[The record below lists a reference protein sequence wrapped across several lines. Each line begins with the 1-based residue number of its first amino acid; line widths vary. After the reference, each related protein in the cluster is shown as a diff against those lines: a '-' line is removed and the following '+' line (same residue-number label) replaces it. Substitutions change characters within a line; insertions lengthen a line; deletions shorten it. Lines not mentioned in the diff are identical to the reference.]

1 VVTAP
6 RPAGLDDP
14 AAYQRLDPQSMRA
27 IIRDL
32 PRQCRT
38 AWEEAQAFDL
48 PADYRDV
55 DKVVILG
62 MGGSAIAGDLLR
74 ALAAL
79 ESPVPIFSQRGYDL
93 PLLVDGH
100 TLLIASSYSGNT
112 EETLSAFQTALSGA
126 AKKLAIT
133 TGGRLLAAARAN
145 GIPAFVFHYESTP
158 RAALGY
164 SLMPLLA
171 IAGKLG
177 IIADKSADVD
187 EAIAVMEDLLRRI
200 GEDVP
205 LAENPA
211 KQLAGR
217 LHGRL
222 PVVYGAGLLT
232 DVARRWKSGLNET
245 SEMWAFFEEMPEA
258 NHNAIVGYALPEDIA
273 RAAFVVFLAAPS
285 LHPRVLLRY
294 EFTQQALAE
303 AGVESEVVEAM
314 GRSPLAH
321 ILSAVFFGD
330 YVGLY
335 LAILNGVDPTPTAV
349 IAGLKDW
356 LAQRL

>member
-1 VVTAP
+1 MSA
-6 RPAGLDDP
+6 LDDP
-14 AAYQRLDPQSMRA
+14 ATYQRLDRQDMRTT
-27 IIRDL
+27 IRDL
-32 PRQCRT
+32 PRQCRD
-38 AWEEAQAFDL
+38 AWQGAQAFAL
-48 PADYRDV
+48 PADYGDV
-55 DKVVILG
+55 DRVLILG

-79 ESPVPIFSQRGYDL
+79 ESPVPIFGHRRYDL
-93 PLLVDGH
+93 PLLVDGR

-112 EETLSAFQTALSGA
+112 EETLSAFQAALGGD
-126 AKKLAIT
+126 AKKLVIT
-133 TGGRLLAAARAN
+133 TGGQLLATARAN
-145 GIPAFVFHYESTP
+145 GIPAFVFRYESQP

-177 IIADKSADVD
+177 IIEEKSADVAQ
-187 EAIAVMEDLLRRI
+187 AIVVMEELLRRI

-211 KQLAGR
+211 KQLATR

-222 PVVYGAGLLT
+222 PVIYGAGLLT
-232 DVARRWKSGLNET
+232 DVARRWKTGLNET
-245 SEMWAFFEEMPEA
+245 SEMWAFFEELPEA
-258 NHNAIVGYALPEDIA
+258 NHNAIVGYALPPDIA
-273 RAAFVVFLAAPS
+273 QAAFVVFLRASS

-294 EFTQQALAE
+294 EYTRGALAE
-303 AGVESEVVEAM
+303 AGVECETVEAT

-321 ILSAVFFGD
+321 ILSTVILGD

-335 LAILNGVDPTPTAV
+335 LALLNEVEPAPTAV
-349 IAGLKDW
+349 IARLKER
-356 LAQRL
+356 LAERPA

>member
-1 VVTAP
+1 MSV
-6 RPAGLDDP
+6 LDDP
-14 AAYQRLDPQSMRA
+14 AAYERLDPQNMRA
-27 IIRDL
+27 TIRDL
-32 PRQCRT
+32 PRQCRA

-79 ESPVPIFSQRGYDL
+79 ESPVPIFSHRGYDL
-93 PLLVDGH
+93 PLLVDSH
-100 TLLIASSYSGNT
+100 TLLVASSHSGNT
-112 EETLSAFQTALSGA
+112 EETLSAFEAALGA
-126 AKKLAIT
+126 GAKKLVIT
-133 TGGRLLAAARAN
+133 TGGQLLADARTN
-145 GIPAFVFHYESTP
+145 GVPAFVFHYESTP

-177 IIADKSADVD
+177 IVADKAADVA
-187 EAIAVMEDLLRRI
+187 EAVAVMEDRLRCI

-211 KQLAGR
+211 KQLATR

-232 DVARRWKSGLNET
+232 GVARRWKTGFNET
-245 SEMWAFFEEMPEA
+245 SEMWAFYEELPEA
-258 NHNAIVGYALPEDIA
+258 NHNAIVGYGLPEAIA
-273 RAAFVVFLAAPS
+273 RMAFVVFLRAPS

-294 EFTQQALAE
+294 DFTRRALAE
-303 AGVESEVVEAM
+303 AGVESDTVEAM
-314 GRSPLAH
+314 GRGPLSH
-321 ILSAVFFGD
+321 ILSTLFFGD

-335 LAILNGVDPTPTAV
+335 MAILNWVDPTPTAT
-349 IAGLKDW
+349 IARLKEW
-356 LAQRL
+356 LAERP

>member
-1 VVTAP
+1 VSA
-6 RPAGLDDP
+6 LDDL
-14 AAYQRLDPQSMRA
+14 AIYQRLDPQDMRT

-32 PRQCRT
+32 PRQCRA
-38 AWEEAQAFDL
+38 AWQEAQAFDL
-48 PADYRDV
+48 PAGYRDV

-79 ESPVPIFSQRGYDL
+79 ESPVPVVSHRGYNL

-112 EETLSAFQTALSGA
+112 EEMLSAFQTALGGA

-145 GIPAFVFHYESTP
+145 GIPAFVFRYESTP

-177 IIADKSADVD
+177 ILEDKSADVD
-187 EAIAVMEDLLRRI
+187 EAIAVLEDLLRRI

-211 KQLAGR
+211 KQLATR

-245 SEMWAFFEEMPEA
+245 SEMWAFFEELPEA
-258 NHNAIVGYALPEDIA
+258 DHNAIVGYGLPEAIA
-273 RAAFVVFLAAPS
+273 RAAFVVFLTAPS
-285 LHPRVLLRY
+285 LNPRVLLRY
-294 EFTQQALAE
+294 EFTQRALAE
-303 AGVESEVVEAM
+303 AGVESETVEAM

-321 ILSAVFFGD
+321 ILSIVFFGD

-335 LAILNGVDPTPTAV
+335 LAILNEVDPTPTAV
-349 IAGLKDW
+349 IARLKDW
-356 LAQRL
+356 LAQRP

>member
-1 VVTAP
+1 MSA
-6 RPAGLDDP
+6 LDDP
-14 AAYQRLDPQSMRA
+14 AVYQRLDPQNMRA
-27 IIRDL
+27 VIRGL

-38 AWEEAQAFDL
+38 AWQEAQAFEL
-48 PADYRDV
+48 PTDYSDV

-79 ESPVPIFSQRGYDL
+79 ESPVPVFGHRAYDP
-93 PLLVDGH
+93 PLLVDGR

-112 EETLSAFQTALSGA
+112 EETLSAFQAALGGA
-126 AKKLAIT
+126 SKKLVIT
-133 TGGRLLAAARAN
+133 TGGQLLATARAN
-145 GIPAFVFHYESTP
+145 GIPAFVFRYESTP

-177 IIADKSADVD
+177 IIEENSADVA
-187 EAIAVMEDLLRRI
+187 EAVAVMEELLRRI

-211 KQLAGR
+211 KQLATR

-222 PVVYGAGLLT
+222 PVIYGAGLLT
-232 DVARRWKSGLNET
+232 DVARRWKTGLNET
-245 SEMWAFFEEMPEA
+245 SEMWAFFEELPEA
-258 NHNAIVGYALPEDIA
+258 NHNAIVGYALPPDIA
-273 RAAFVVFLAAPS
+273 QAAFVVFLRASS

-294 EFTQQALAE
+294 EYTRGALAE
-303 AGVESEVVEAM
+303 AGVESETLEAV
-314 GRSPLAH
+314 GGSPLAH
-321 ILSAVFFGD
+321 ILSTVFFGD

-335 LAILNGVDPTPTAV
+335 LAILNEVEPAPTAV

-356 LAQRL
+356 LAQRPA

>member
-1 VVTAP
+1 MSV
-6 RPAGLDDP
+6 LDDP
-14 AAYQRLDPQSMRA
+14 TTYQRLDPQEMRA

-32 PRQCRT
+32 PRQCRD
-38 AWEEAQAFDL
+38 AWQEAQAFEL
-48 PADYRDV
+48 PADYGDV
-55 DKVVILG
+55 DKVAILG

-79 ESPVPIFSQRGYDL
+79 ESPVPIFGHRGYDP
-93 PLLVDGH
+93 PLLVDGQ

-112 EETLSAFQTALSGA
+112 EETLSAFQAALGSD
-126 AKKLAIT
+126 AKKLVIT
-133 TGGRLLAAARAN
+133 TGGQLLATARAN
-145 GIPAFVFHYESTP
+145 GIPAFVFRYESTP

-177 IIADKSADVD
+177 IIQDKSADVA
-187 EAIAVMEDLLRRI
+187 EAIAVMEGLLCRI

-211 KQLAGR
+211 KQLATR

-222 PVVYGAGLLT
+222 PVIYGAGLLT
-232 DVARRWKSGLNET
+232 DVARRWKTGLNET
-245 SEMWAFFEEMPEA
+245 SEMWAFFEELPEA
-258 NHNAIVGYALPEDIA
+258 DHNAIVGYGLPEAIA
-273 RAAFVVFLAAPS
+273 QAAFVVFLTAPS

-294 EFTQQALAE
+294 DFTRGALAE
-303 AGVESEVVEAM
+303 AGVECETVEAV
-314 GRSPLAH
+314 GDSPLAH

-330 YVGLY
+330 YAGLY
-335 LAILNGVDPTPTAV
+335 LAILNEVEPAPTAA
-349 IAGLKDW
+349 IDRLKLGLAK
-356 LAQRL
+356 RS